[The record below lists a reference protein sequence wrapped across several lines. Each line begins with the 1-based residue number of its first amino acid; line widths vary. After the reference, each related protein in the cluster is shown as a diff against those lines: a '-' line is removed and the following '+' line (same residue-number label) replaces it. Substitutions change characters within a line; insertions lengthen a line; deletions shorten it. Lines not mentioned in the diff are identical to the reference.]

1 MCDCLRSRR
10 VGAGRV
16 GGLAGTDRHNRTFQ
30 IRVISWEAGGEGARE
45 GLAAM
50 ATGLGAQARTGHRQR
65 GSCEWG
71 GWEAKESC
79 SVR

>member
-1 MCDCLRSRR
+1 MIDQSHFL
-10 VGAGRV
+10 G
-16 GGLAGTDRHNRTFQ
+16 
-30 IRVISWEAGGEGARE
+30 GGEGARE

-65 GSCEWG
+65 GSREWG
-71 GWEAKESC
+71 GWEAKESR

>member
-1 MCDCLRSRR
+1 MRLSSKPQSGRR
-10 VGAGRV
+10 PGGRP
-16 GGLAGTDRHNRTFQ
+16 GWDRQTQQDVSDQSNFLG
-30 IRVISWEAGGEGARE
+30 GGEGARE

-79 SVR
+79 SVQ